1 MPRGVHGSGPGSPKT
16 SLPRLAGCS
25 PSASLAGSIRF
36 STAWASSPAGSGSW
50 TMYPVQAGSALS
62 SSTTASTC
70 AWVAS
75 SGRSLRMDAIPTWA
89 QSRCLPL
96 TYARLPGSSPTRTV
110 PSPGT
115 VPRAARAA
123 TRWVSSARISAAR
136 ALPSSTC
143 AVTPV
148 PLVVEV
154 PYAGEVQRD
163 TRGLGG
169 RDDQMVADRAARF
182 GDGAHPGLGQDLE
195 AVGEREVR
203 VAGGDR
209 ARGPVTGPLHRQAG
223 RIHPVD
229 LTHPDPDRGTA
240 GGQQDGIGFD
250 RTACLPR
257 ERQVREHS
265 GVDRLAGFELPVRRI
280 VARLIHPVRG
290 LQQHP
295 AGHHA
300 QFYLGGTI
308 PPRPPLLLGGSLSPQ
323 TPSAPRAPEQPDV
336 LARGQDVQGLGVEAG
351 RDYHLGEHVLD
362 LPGQGRGHRPVGR
375 DHPAERRDRT

>member
-1 MPRGVHGSGPGSPKT
+1 MPRGVHGSGPGSPRT

-25 PSASLAGSIRF
+25 PSASLAGFIRF

-50 TMYPVQAGSALS
+50 TMYPVQARAALS
-62 SSTTASTC
+62 SSTTAFTC

-110 PSPGT
+110 PRPGT
-115 VPRAARAA
+115 VPRAARAV
-123 TRWVSSARISAAR
+123 TCWVSSARICPAR

-163 TRGLGG
+163 TRGLGC
-169 RDDQMVADRAARF
+169 REDQVCGERAARCAH
-182 GDGAHPGLGQDLE
+182 GAHPGLGQDLE

-229 LTHPDPDRGTA
+229 LTHPDSDRGAA

-257 ERQVREHS
+257 ERQVRAHS
-265 GVDRLAGFELPVRRI
+265 RLDQMAGPDAPVRRV
-280 VARLIHPVRG
+280 VARLVPPVGG
-290 LQQHP
+290 LHEHP
-295 AGHHA
+295 ARDG
-300 QFYLGGTI
+300 
-308 PPRPPLLLGGSLSPQ
+308 PPLH
-323 TPSAPRAPEQPDV
+323 
-336 LARGQDVQGLGVEAG
+336 G
-351 RDYHLGEHVLD
+351 RK
-362 LPGQGRGHRPVGR
+362 
-375 DHPAERRDRT
+375 

>member
-1 MPRGVHGSGPGSPKT
+1 MPRGGHGSGPGSPRT
-16 SLPRLAGCS
+16 SLPRLPGCR

-36 STAWASSPAGSGSW
+36 GTAWASSPAGSGSW
-50 TMYPVQAGSALS
+50 TMYPVQARSALS

-110 PSPGT
+110 PRPGT
-115 VPRAARAA
+115 GPRAARAV
-123 TRWVSSARISAAR
+123 TCWVSSARICPAR

-169 RDDQMVADRAARF
+169 RDDQVVADRAARF
-182 GDGAHPGLGQDLE
+182 GHGTHPGLGQDLE

-240 GGQQDGIGFD
+240 GRQQDGIGFD

-265 GVDRLAGFELPVRRI
+265 GVARLACLELPVRRV
-280 VARLIHPVRG
+280 VAWLIHPVRG

-300 QFYLGGTI
+300 QLERRGGG
-308 PPRPPLLLGGSLSPQ
+308 RG
-323 TPSAPRAPEQPDV
+323 APEQADV
-336 LARGQDVQGLGVEAG
+336 LARGQDV
-351 RDYHLGEHVLD
+351 
-362 LPGQGRGHRPVGR
+362 
-375 DHPAERRDRT
+375 